1 MARLKGQSITE
12 FAIVLPFFLVFL
24 LGIFFL
30 FIYCY
35 NLIALQTMSR
45 DIARSMSVN
54 TTYDTIK
61 TNYNSGTMN
70 NLMIQ
75 GYYTWDPTDS
85 EDFPEPTINNNN
97 VTVTLTAKS
106 DGSYSV
112 LPDTISVSTSMYKES
127 TT

>member
-1 MARLKGQSITE
+1 MNYRKGQAITE
-12 FAIVLPFFLVFL
+12 FGIILPFFLMFFG
-24 LGIFFL
+24 GIFFL

-45 DIARSMSVN
+45 DIARAMSVN
-54 TTYDTIK
+54 INYDTIK
-61 TNYNSGTMN
+61 ANYSSGVMS
-70 NLMIQ
+70 NLMVQ
-75 GYYTWDPTDS
+75 GYYTWDPTNS
-85 EDFPEPTINNNN
+85 EEFPEPATNDNN

-112 LPDTISVSTSMYKES
+112 LPAAISVSTSMYKES

>member
-1 MARLKGQSITE
+1 MKYQKGQAITE
-12 FAIVLPFFLVFL
+12 FAIIFPLFLILL
-24 LGIFFL
+24 LGLFFL

-45 DIARSMSVN
+45 DIARSMSVG
-54 TTYDTIK
+54 TTYSTIQS
-61 TNYNSGTMN
+61 NYSNGTMS
-70 NLMIQ
+70 NLMAQ
-75 GYYTWDPTDS
+75 GYYVWNPADTAY
-85 EDFPEPTINNNN
+85 FPEPAVNGND

-106 DGSYSV
+106 TGSYSV

>member
-1 MARLKGQSITE
+1 MKYQKGQAITE
-12 FAIVLPFFLVFL
+12 FAIIFPLFLILL
-24 LGIFFL
+24 LGLFFL

-45 DIARSMSVN
+45 DIARAMSVG
-54 TTYDTIK
+54 TTYSAIQS
-61 TNYNSGTMN
+61 NYSSGIMS
-70 NLMIQ
+70 NLMAQ
-75 GYYTWDPTDS
+75 GYYVWNPADTAY
-85 EDFPEPTINNNN
+85 FPEPAVKGND

-112 LPDTISVSTSMYKES
+112 LPDTISASTSMYKES